1 MYKKDEIK
9 LSESAEIKAIR
20 LWSDWNLG
28 LKNWAE
34 EKVKTVKNNV
44 LNLGFLIF
52 LWNFCMTHKI
62 LKISN

>member
-34 EKVKTVKNNV
+34 EKVKTVK
-44 LNLGFLIF
+44 II
-52 LWNFCMTHKI
+52 CEI
-62 LKISN
+62 